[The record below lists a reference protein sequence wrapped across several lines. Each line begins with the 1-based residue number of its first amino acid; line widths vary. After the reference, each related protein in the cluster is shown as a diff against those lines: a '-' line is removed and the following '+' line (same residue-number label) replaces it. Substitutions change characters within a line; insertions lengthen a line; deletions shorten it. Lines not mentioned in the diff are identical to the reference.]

1 MAIPPPPT
9 DAELDVYIR
18 TRFAL
23 IGIDISVLPENDP
36 TAPMDQARVMANAR
50 STLRGEVAYAN
61 YVPDQQGHL
70 AVLYPSPMSV
80 WTGVYEP

>member
-1 MAIPPPPT
+1 MAIPSPPT

-36 TAPMDQARVMANAR
+36 AAPMDQTRVMSNAR
-50 STLRGEVAYAN
+50 STLRAEVTYADHL
-61 YVPDQQGHL
+61 PDQQGHL

-80 WTGVYEP
+80 WTEVFQP